1 MCKSLIEA
9 LDGANKFCMDLPVAG
24 FVGADAFDDVQL
36 FEFLDVAPDGGA
48 VFFQGLCQSVVGY
61 IHLLLYS
68 L

>member
-1 MCKSLIEA
+1 
-9 LDGANKFCMDLPVAG
+9 
-24 FVGADAFDDVQL
+24 L